1 MLVITR
7 DDKMMKNGISRR
19 DWQTLSAYLDG
30 QLSDRERAR
39 LETRL
44 IDDSELNIALEEIR
58 SLRSLLQEIPVK
70 RAPRNYTLTP
80 QMVGVRV
87 SQPPSYPALRL
98 ASVLSTVLLM
108 LVWFSNLLFPMAMGS
123 LPHMTA
129 ISEQPETS
137 YEIVEPPLDP
147 AREAPVNG
155 MDDKESSKVPPG
167 IAGIPDEESEKMED
181 PVSELEG
188 IVIYEETQT
197 EPAGAKDES
206 DAVDPSGDLEP
217 GETEL
222 EHPRLDT
229 ESSDL
234 DDDSEVRAEA
244 LLENIFSRLSQ
255 WGIQDFMM
263 AFLAIFAVTTG
274 LAAIIVRRKV
284 S

>member
-1 MLVITR
+1 
-7 DDKMMKNGISRR
+7 MMKNGISRR

-30 QLSDRERAR
+30 RLSDRERAR
-39 LETRL
+39 LESRL
-44 IDDSELNIALEEIR
+44 IYDSELNIALEEIR
-58 SLRSLLQEIPVK
+58 NVRYLLKEIPVK

-108 LVWFSNLLFPMAMGS
+108 LVWFSNLLFPTAMGS
-123 LPHMTA
+123 LPRMAA
-129 ISEQPETS
+129 ISEQPEAS

-147 AREAPVNG
+147 DREVPGNG
-155 MDDKESSKVPPG
+155 LDDKDTSKAPPG
-167 IAGIPDEESEKMED
+167 IAGIADEESKKMED

-188 IVIYEETQT
+188 IVVPEETQK
-197 EPAGAKDES
+197 EPAGVKDES

-217 GETEL
+217 GKTEL

-234 DDDSEVRAEA
+234 DDDSGVRAEA
-244 LLENIFSRLSQ
+244 FRENVLSQLSQ
-255 WGIQDFMM
+255 WGIQDFLM
-263 AFLAIFAVTTG
+263 AVLALLAITTG
-274 LAAIIVRRKV
+274 LASIFVRRKV